1 MTDEGRG
8 NPAFFVSLPHER
20 RSGVAM
26 STPPPQISHT
36 TEIVIATVVGAGV
49 GVLSGNYLLGGIVGI
64 VLGIGLSVAKTLY
77 VDRKRRRR

>member
-8 NPAFFVSLPHER
+8 NPAFVVSFPPHR

-36 TEIVIATVVGAGV
+36 TEIVIATVVGAVV